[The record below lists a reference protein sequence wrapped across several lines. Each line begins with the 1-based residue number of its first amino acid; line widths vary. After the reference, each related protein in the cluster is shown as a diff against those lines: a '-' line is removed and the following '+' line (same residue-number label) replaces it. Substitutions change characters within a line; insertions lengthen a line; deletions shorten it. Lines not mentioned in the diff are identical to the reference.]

1 MGYLIL
7 IEPLCLYK
15 HPLSLWVNNLIHF
28 YRCCKKIVDVRK
40 VFDEM
45 PRRTVAS
52 WNSVMTTIVSLGDG
66 IMYFFRMWGYAFEP
80 DETCSH
86 PFIYF
91 FLWHSDVNWKN
102 MYFCHVFM
110 GGSFILHSDMGEER
124 YVISLNKNNEK

>member
-86 PFIYF
+86 PFIF
-91 FLWHSDVNWKN
+91 FFIIYQYKESYHISV
-102 MYFCHVFM
+102 CHLYQYIA
-110 GGSFILHSDMGEER
+110 S
-124 YVISLNKNNEK
+124 

>member
-1 MGYLIL
+1 M
-7 IEPLCLYK
+7 
-15 HPLSLWVNNLIHF
+15 
-28 YRCCKKIVDVRK
+28 RK

-91 FLWHSDVNWKN
+91 FYYLPIQGELS
-102 MYFCHVFM
+102 YISL
-110 GGSFILHSDMGEER
+110 SFIPI
-124 YVISLNKNNEK
+124 YC